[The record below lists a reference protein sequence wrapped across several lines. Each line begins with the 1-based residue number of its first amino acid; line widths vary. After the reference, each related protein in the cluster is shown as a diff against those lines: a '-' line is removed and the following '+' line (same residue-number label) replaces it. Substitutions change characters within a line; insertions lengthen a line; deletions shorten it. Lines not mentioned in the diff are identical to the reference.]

1 MSNGHQANIYVLQ
14 IPYREAHITYK
25 QKCVTDNSELS
36 DIIDAQVNMVISSFP
51 ATDKQL
57 VKFANETKNDPML
70 HAVMKCILYGCKN
83 GQCPAYASFK
93 DELCII
99 NGIIFR
105 GSRIVVPASMRNE
118 MLCSI
123 HEGHLG
129 IDKQKNM
136 SRNVLYWPNMNVDIE
151 KKSQNCTTCLKYRPA
166 QCKESY
172 YEDHDVLGPWS
183 KVGTDIFHWRG
194 VNYILVIDYYSN

>member
-1 MSNGHQANIYVLQ
+1 MWGCSKFHEYFYGLDIVLETDHKPIVALSNKSLNDMSPRIQKLMLRLQ
-14 IPYREAHITYK
+14 KYIFRVEWTPGKYLCIADTLSRVTFK
-25 QKCVTDNSELS
+25 QKCVTANSELS
-36 DIIDAQVNMVISSFP
+36 AIIDAQVNMVISSFP

-57 VKFANETKNDPML
+57 VKFANETKNDSML
-70 HAVMKCILYGCKN
+70 HAVMKCILYGWKN

-99 NGIIFR
+99 NGILFR

-118 MLCSI
+118 MLCRI
-123 HEGHLG
+123 LEGHLG

-151 KKSQNCTTCLKYRPA
+151 KKS
-166 QCKESY
+166 
-172 YEDHDVLGPWS
+172 
-183 KVGTDIFHWRG
+183 
-194 VNYILVIDYYSN
+194 